1 MRIRVGIALTMAL
14 LVPSAAAVNAQGAQG
29 TQTAPAPILKKSAPP
44 IKGEAEIGY
53 VLAQKLDGNTVV
65 TTFQIKNMSPTGS
78 IVGLQIT
85 EYWYDKGGTPLQGT
99 GDRQRVRL
107 PIQPNEV
114 VTVTLKS
121 PKVIGMT
128 TPQYKFEHQNGTIK
142 PTKLKT
148 LK

>member
-1 MRIRVGIALTMAL
+1 MRIRYAVGIALTMAL
-14 LVPSAAAVNAQGAQG
+14 LVPSAAAVNAQGAQ
-29 TQTAPAPILKKSAPP
+29 TAPAPVLKKSAPP
-44 IKGEAEIGY
+44 IKGVAEIGY
-53 VLAQKLDGNTVV
+53 MQAAKMEGNTVV
-65 TTFQIKNMSPTGS
+65 TTFQIKNMSPTGA

-85 EYWYDKGGTPLQGT
+85 EFWYDKGNQPVQGT

-121 PKVIGMT
+121 PKVPGMT
-128 TPQYKFEHQNGTIK
+128 APQYKFEHQNGTIK
-142 PTKLKT
+142 PTLLKT